1 MRPLRHCA
9 WQATGRGTSQEVHE
23 HACATAGQTQAAR
36 AAAAELRSLG
46 AEAEA
51 GGKAGGGMG
60 PDGVVPSALVEF
72 LVGVGVRRGEAR
84 EIAAR
89 IVAATCE
96 AVQRASL
103 ARAREMAEQLDGMGV
118 HAPELLGGAGRPT
131 AQCECATP
139 ATTSR
144 GGFST

>member
-1 MRPLRHCA
+1 MPLQLRLQRETAGYDPMRPLRHCA

-36 AAAAELRSLG
+36 AAATELRSLG

-51 GGKAGGGMG
+51 GGGMV
-60 PDGVVPSALVEF
+60 PDGVVPSALVDF

-103 ARAREMAEQLDGMGV
+103 GRRAA
-118 HAPELLGGAGRPT
+118 
-131 AQCECATP
+131 
-139 ATTSR
+139 
-144 GGFST
+144 